1 MCLECIFISKI
12 TKGKGKRK
20 EETIAKIQREEKQI
34 INTTFL
40 YHVKK
45 IITRGVMKE
54 FDGLYRFHNHS

>member
-1 MCLECIFISKI
+1 MNVFRMHFYLQNN
-12 TKGKGKRK
+12 KRK
-20 EETIAKIQREEKQI
+20 RKKETIAKIQREEKQI